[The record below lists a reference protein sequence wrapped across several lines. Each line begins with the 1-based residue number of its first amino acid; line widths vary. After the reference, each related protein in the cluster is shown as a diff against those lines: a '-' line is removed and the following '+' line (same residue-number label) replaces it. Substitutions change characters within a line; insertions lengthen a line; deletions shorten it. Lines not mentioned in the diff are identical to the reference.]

1 MDLDQLVDKTA
12 NKENEMKVSEA
23 LETLKKYNKWRRGK
37 GKKSAQPGFPA
48 DLTPELIGQAIDRAI
63 LTMKHR
69 IPREDFLV
77 LDTLVAEC
85 VKNRK
90 AAKVS
95 ARLPSTLPTDEHR
108 GTTEEPPR
116 RDCGRL
122 ASRLRHHS

>member
-12 NKENEMKVSEA
+12 NKENKMKVSEA

-37 GKKSAQPGFPA
+37 GKKYAQPGFPA

-63 LTMKHR
+63 QMMKHY

-90 AAKVS
+90 AAKVK
-95 ARLPSTLPTDEHR
+95 LTDAEKAAIR
-108 GTTEEPPR
+108 KMVKVVRYITINPA
-116 RDCGRL
+116 D
-122 ASRLRHHS
+122 

>member
-1 MDLDQLVDKTA
+1 MDLDQLVDETA
-12 NKENEMKVSEA
+12 NKENKMKVSEA

-37 GKKSAQPGFPA
+37 GKKYAQPGFPA

-77 LDTLVAEC
+77 IDTLVAEC

-90 AAKVS
+90 AAKVK
-95 ARLPSTLPTDEHR
+95 LTD
-108 GTTEEPPR
+108 TEKDAVRKMANVVRQITINPA
-116 RDCGRL
+116 D
-122 ASRLRHHS
+122 

>member
-1 MDLDQLVDKTA
+1 MEQ
-12 NKENEMKVSEA
+12 KEAITV
-23 LETLKKYNKWRRGK
+23 LKKYNSWRRGK
-37 GKKSAQPGFPA
+37 GKKYAQPGFPA

-90 AAKVS
+90 AAKVKLTDAEKS
-95 ARLPSTLPTDEHR
+95 AIRKMAKVVRYITINPAD
-108 GTTEEPPR
+108 
-116 RDCGRL
+116 
-122 ASRLRHHS
+122 